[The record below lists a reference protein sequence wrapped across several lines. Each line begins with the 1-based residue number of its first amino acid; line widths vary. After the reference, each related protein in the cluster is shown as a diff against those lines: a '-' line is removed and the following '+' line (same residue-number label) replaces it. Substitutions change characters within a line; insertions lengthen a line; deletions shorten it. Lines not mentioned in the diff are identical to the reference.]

1 MSSNLKVNSR
11 SQKNFSVNRFSG
23 FDGSRVQITTARD
36 HRKEIDVS
44 DKFFNSVNLNKQQ
57 AKDLV
62 ETLMGFINDTDNE
75 CFNSVALEVAEQEWK
90 EDFTKIRPGSGRIVT
105 REDGAGRT
113 EQVVQKPT
121 FSQLLVENQKSLSGS
136 DLLYFTSRR
145 TGTRWGSKFSDPVVI
160 NSLQPEV
167 A

>member
-1 MSSNLKVNSR
+1 MSSNLKVNKR
-11 SQKNFSVNRFSG
+11 SQKSFSVTRFSG

-36 HRKEIDVS
+36 HRKEISVS
-44 DKFFNSVNLNKQQ
+44 DKFFDSVNLNREQ
-57 AKDLV
+57 AQDLV
-62 ETLMGFINDTDNE
+62 ETLMGFINGTDNE
-75 CFNSVALEVAEQEWK
+75 CFDSVPLEVAEQEWK
-90 EDFTKIRPGSGRIVT
+90 NDFTKIRPGTGRIVK
-105 REDGAGRT
+105 REDGA
-113 EQVVQKPT
+113 VVIQKPT

-145 TGTRWGSKFSDPVVI
+145 TGTQWGSKFSDPVVI